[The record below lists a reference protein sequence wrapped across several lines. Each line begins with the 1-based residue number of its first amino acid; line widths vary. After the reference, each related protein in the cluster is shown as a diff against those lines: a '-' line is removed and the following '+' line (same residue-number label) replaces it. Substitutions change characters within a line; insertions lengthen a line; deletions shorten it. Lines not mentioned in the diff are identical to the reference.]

1 MRNGIVLL
9 LLLIISLMA
18 ASCEEDFNL
27 KSDYKPRYSLN
38 CIIRADT
45 SQHTAVIT
53 RSYMVPG
60 FDPYEYTDDPFV
72 SGADIRLWYK
82 DNVFF
87 FRDSLIGRED
97 TSRFKFPQKIY
108 YLNDFTPVENDFMEI
123 QAVLENGKTLQAT
136 TRIPRRI
143 KWDSSST
150 FLLPIPGADKFDIAW
165 LKNNNI
171 GWFLLR
177 LQLIYKRDGIN
188 SPSESAIL
196 PVRYDGDTPVF
207 PQPTKNSGITF
218 QWSAFERTIKAISE
232 NVQDKSK
239 VIIYGVTVELLV
251 FDESLS
257 KYYSNLNGYMDDFT
271 IRVDQNDFTNIE
283 GGLGIFGS
291 YIKQVTGM
299 KIQSDYI
306 HSLGYGVPN

>member
-1 MRNGIVLL
+1 MRNSILFLL
-9 LLLIISLMA
+9 ILIISFFA
-18 ASCEEDFNL
+18 TSCEEDFNL

-53 RSYMVPG
+53 KSYMVSG
-60 FDPYEYTDDPFV
+60 FDPFEFTNDPFV

-87 FRDSLIGRED
+87 FRDSLVERKD
-97 TSRFKFPQKIY
+97 TTRFKFPQKIY
-108 YLNDFTPVENDFMEI
+108 YLNNFTPAENDFMEI
-123 QAVLENGKTLQAT
+123 KAVLENGKTLQAT
-136 TRIPRRI
+136 TRIPRRV

-150 FLLPIPGADKFDIAW
+150 FLLPVPGANKFEVVW
-165 LKNNNI
+165 QKNNNI

-177 LQLIYKRDGIN
+177 LQLNYKSDGIN
-188 SPSESAIL
+188 SPTESVIL
-196 PVRYDGDTPVF
+196 PVRFDGNTPVY
-207 PQPTKNSGITF
+207 PSPTKNSGITF
-218 QWSAFERTIKAISE
+218 QWSAFEQTIKAISE

-239 VIIYGVTVELLV
+239 IIIYGVTVELLI

-271 IRVDQNDFTNIE
+271 IRVDQNDYTNID
-283 GGLGIFGS
+283 GGFGIFGS
-291 YIKQVTGM
+291 FIKQQSGM
-299 KIQSDYI
+299 KIESDYI